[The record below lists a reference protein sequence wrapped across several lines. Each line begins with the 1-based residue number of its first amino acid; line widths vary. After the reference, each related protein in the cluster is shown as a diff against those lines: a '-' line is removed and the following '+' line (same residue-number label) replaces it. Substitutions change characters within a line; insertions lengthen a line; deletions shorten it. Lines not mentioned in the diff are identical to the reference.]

1 MELENVIL
9 YLQYSKLKSTAEEY
23 DGMRSILQR
32 WLEIIDEDNI
42 LQYYENSGN
51 TEQARFDR
59 VVAFKNNNFDTLQSN
74 TTAVF
79 NTLSEAITKCGAL
92 ICTCEEFPT
101 ILSTGKY
108 GDGPI
113 FMKV

>member
-32 WLEIIDEDNI
+32 WLEIIDEDNV

-59 VVAFKNNNFDTLQSN
+59 VVAFKDNNYDTLQSN

-108 GDGPI
+108 GDGL
-113 FMKV
+113 FFYKS